1 VAVSLEEVKTMAVRA
16 IKPKPKNRRGRG
28 KHDPMRI
35 QTKEDA
41 EALMAEIEND
51 PNATPMAKELVA
63 LLRERDK
70 SGEPYLTI
78 EQIQAELGRD

>member
-1 VAVSLEEVKTMAVRA
+1 MAVRA
-16 IKPKPKNRRGRG
+16 IKPKTRRGRG
-28 KHDPMRI
+28 KYDPLRI

-51 PNATPMAKELVA
+51 PNAPLIAKEAVA
-63 LLRERDK
+63 FRRQREQ

-78 EQIQAELGRD
+78 EQIMEELGRR

>member
-1 VAVSLEEVKTMAVRA
+1 MGVKAVKVKSKNGRHTSKAKRA
-16 IKPKPKNRRGRG
+16 PKQAEQRV
-28 KHDPMRI
+28 
-35 QTKEDA
+35 
-41 EALMAEIEND
+41 EALMTKIEND
-51 PNATPMAKELVA
+51 PNAPLMAKELVA

>member
-1 VAVSLEEVKTMAVRA
+1 MAVRA
-16 IKPKPKNRRGRG
+16 IKPKPKTRRGRG
-28 KHDPMRI
+28 RYDPMRI
-35 QTKEDA
+35 QTEADA

-51 PNATPMAKELVA
+51 PNATLMAKELVA

>member
-1 VAVSLEEVKTMAVRA
+1 MAVRA
-16 IKPKPKNRRGRG
+16 IKPKTKTRRGRG
-28 KHDPMRI
+28 KYDPRRI
-35 QTKEDA
+35 QTKADA

-51 PNATPMAKELVA
+51 PNATLMAKELVA

-70 SGEPYLTI
+70 SGAPYLTI